1 MVFEIDADD
10 PNLEIVQVTPNR
22 LLVPG
27 ESYPIQMKVKNL
39 GNSPL
44 TVLLEAEVDGTGWT
58 VDIDG
63 PSGSVLIVLDAFEEV
78 TFVLDVN
85 VPDSANN
92 GETADVLVSATPF
105 DTQQSWPDDATA
117 EKTVVMR
124 VGISSLIDRLV
135 NEITHPRLST
145 YVVGLVAAMLLIA
158 GIQGAMNR
166 RRWKAH
172 MAYLDAISDD
182 SDDDLE
188 DDEDDDL
195 PAPVVSIEEEEDD
208 QYEDDDIEL
217 V

>member
-1 MVFEIDADD
+1 
-10 PNLEIVQVTPNR
+10 
-22 LLVPG
+22 
-27 ESYPIQMKVKNL
+27 MKVKNL

-44 TVLLEAEVDGTGWT
+44 TVLLEAEVDGTGWS

-63 PSGSVLIVLDAFEEV
+63 PSGSVLIVLDAFDEV

-92 GETADVLVSATPF
+92 GEEVDVVVTATPF

-135 NEITHPRLST
+135 NEVTHPRLST
-145 YVVGLVAAMLLIA
+145 YIVGLVAAMLLIA

-172 MAYLDAISDD
+172 MAYLDAISGD
-182 SDDDLE
+182 SDDDE
-188 DDEDDDL
+188 EEEEDDDL
-195 PAPVVSIEEEEDD
+195 PAPVVAIEEDEADV
-208 QYEDDDIEL
+208 YEDDDIEL
-217 V
+217 VLSLIHI